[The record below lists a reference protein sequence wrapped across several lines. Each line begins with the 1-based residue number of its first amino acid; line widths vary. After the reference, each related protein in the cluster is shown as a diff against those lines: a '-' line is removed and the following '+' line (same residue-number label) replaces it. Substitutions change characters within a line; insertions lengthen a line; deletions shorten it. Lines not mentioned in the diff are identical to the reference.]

1 MYKKVEHKS
10 CQIWTRDIQENIS
23 LLSKHNK
30 VVLQWI
36 PAHVGIAG
44 NETADKLAKE
54 GSKLPQPKLPMSYP
68 EAKTLLKN
76 SFRSEWKNRNGNYDP
91 SHDCIKQ
98 LNRHGQTIIFR
109 LRTGHCGLR
118 KHMKKMS
125 LVETAE
131 CQCGSEE
138 QTPYH
143 ILQSCPNLEEMR
155 QKLWTADVSLQTK
168 LWGDIANLQKTVQFI
183 TASGLKI

>member
-1 MYKKVEHKS
+1 
-10 CQIWTRDIQENIS
+10 
-23 LLSKHNK
+23 
-30 VVLQWI
+30 
-36 PAHVGIAG
+36 
-44 NETADKLAKE
+44 
-54 GSKLPQPKLPMSYP
+54 
-68 EAKTLLKN
+68 
-76 SFRSEWKNRNGNYDP
+76 
-91 SHDCIKQ
+91 
-98 LNRHGQTIIFR
+98 
-109 LRTGHCGLR
+109 
-118 KHMKKMS
+118 MKKMS

-168 LWGDIANLQKTVQFI
+168 LWGDIANLRKTVQFI